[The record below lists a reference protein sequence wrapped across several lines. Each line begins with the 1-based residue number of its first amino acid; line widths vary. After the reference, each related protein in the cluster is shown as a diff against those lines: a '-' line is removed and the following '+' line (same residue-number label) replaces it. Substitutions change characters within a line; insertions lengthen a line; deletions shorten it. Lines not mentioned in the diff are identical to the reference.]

1 MNAEGDMDHTRGKQ
15 PPRRNSPKINNS
27 YNPNGLF
34 GSETIEPSARG
45 SYPESDLSKNI
56 SDTEASEAMAAYF
69 ARIAET
75 FNLPRSVAGIYHTLF
90 VAEKELSFT
99 EIVESSG
106 LSKASASTG
115 LKLLESML
123 AVEIVHVPNDRSTY
137 YRPELSL
144 RRLASG
150 FLKQSLLPG
159 LDAGGR
165 LLESA
170 PSDSDET
177 LSEHFST
184 RLASLRSW
192 HESSRDLLPLLA
204 ALGEIKVE

>member
-1 MNAEGDMDHTRGKQ
+1 MSIST
-15 PPRRNSPKINNS
+15 
-27 YNPNGLF
+27 
-34 GSETIEPSARG
+34 
-45 SYPESDLSKNI
+45 SDAA
-56 SDTEASEAMAAYF
+56 ASEAMAAYF
-69 ARIAET
+69 ARVAET

-99 EIVESSG
+99 EIVERSG

-184 RLASLRSW
+184 RLSSLRSW

>member
-1 MNAEGDMDHTRGKQ
+1 MSIST
-15 PPRRNSPKINNS
+15 
-27 YNPNGLF
+27 
-34 GSETIEPSARG
+34 
-45 SYPESDLSKNI
+45 SDAA
-56 SDTEASEAMAAYF
+56 ASEAMAAYF

-150 FLKQSLLPG
+150 FLKHSLLPG

-192 HESSRDLLPLLA
+192 HESSRDLLPFLA

>member
-1 MNAEGDMDHTRGKQ
+1 
-15 PPRRNSPKINNS
+15 
-27 YNPNGLF
+27 
-34 GSETIEPSARG
+34 
-45 SYPESDLSKNI
+45 
-56 SDTEASEAMAAYF
+56 MAAYF

-75 FNLPRSVAGIYHTLF
+75 FSLPRSIAAIYHTLF
-90 VAEKELSFT
+90 VAEKDMSFT
-99 EIVESSG
+99 EIVENSG

-123 AVEIVHVPNDRSTY
+123 AVEIVHVPNDRNTY

-159 LDAGGR
+159 LEASGR

-170 PSDSDET
+170 PSSSDEI
-177 LSEHFST
+177 LSEHLST
-184 RLASLRSW
+184 RLTSLKTW
-192 HESSRDLLPLLA
+192 HSSTKDLLPLLA
-204 ALGEIKVE
+204 ALGKIRIK